1 MSESAISTPLG
12 EILASLAPQMA
23 KGLQI
28 NPAELQ
34 QAAHEAVTGKIL
46 QGDEV
51 YVLYADV
58 LGFRAQLQ
66 TDAAQLEKRLENALT
81 QTNFGILARVPG
93 GFRIHP
99 DGRKASI
106 DVKSLKNTTN
116 WPFTPGHKAHDH
128 FYVLVC
134 YHNKYSDLTTS
145 PEVYVVPSAEIGG
158 LLEEWGGPAHSKQR
172 CVGYPTIRKHPE
184 YKDAWHMLFG
194 PQAG

>member
-1 MSESAISTPLG
+1 VAHAARDIGGEVGVPDGRGEKKVNSSNLAAEFYVASQLYRLGYQALITYSNMKAID
-12 EILASLAPQMA
+12 I
-23 KGLQI
+23 
-28 NPAELQ
+28 
-34 QAAHEAVTGKIL
+34 V
-46 QGDEV
+46 V
-51 YVLYADV
+51 V
-58 LGFRAQLQ
+58 
-66 TDAAQLEKRLENALT
+66 
-81 QTNFGILARVPG
+81 
-93 GFRIHP
+93 HP